1 MTRGRV
7 AAASRAAGPGAWL
20 RAAIPVLLSR
30 LRDRVSEQGHPGK
43 SPHSLCAAECVS
55 LTAKRVCRTCSDTLH
70 CANIPNAFLA
80 PRRVFGLELTARP
93 QVPSRSLTQEPP
105 PQLPPA
111 PHPMPPAPKHEF
123 QSRRQRLFLPV
134 FVCTT
139 RLLGA
144 LRSLLARA
152 WPPALSLGSKPCS
165 LPSRFCP
172 ELCSEP
178 AGDGTWLCPPL
189 CVSHP
194 APGAEATHVTSL
206 AACAPLAVTAAK
218 GSVGGEGGEVSL
230 FLI

>member
-1 MTRGRV
+1 M
-7 AAASRAAGPGAWL
+7 
-20 RAAIPVLLSR
+20 
-30 LRDRVSEQGHPGK
+30 
-43 SPHSLCAAECVS
+43 
-55 LTAKRVCRTCSDTLH
+55 
-70 CANIPNAFLA
+70 
-80 PRRVFGLELTARP
+80 ELTARP

-152 WPPALSLGSKPCS
+152 WPPAPSLASKPCS
-165 LPSRFCP
+165 LPSRFGP

-178 AGDGTWLCPPL
+178 TRDGTWLCPPL
-189 CVSHP
+189 CVSRP
-194 APGAEATHVTSL
+194 APGGRSRSCDQPGGV
-206 AACAPLAVTAAK
+206 CAPGCHSCKGQCRRRGRGGLFIFNLSTSFWLFFFFFSAVDMRINPDNHAGTHGNNQLCNRVA
-218 GSVGGEGGEVSL
+218 SPCHRPLSL
-230 FLI
+230 SCHRSSPRPWEHSGLS

>member
-1 MTRGRV
+1 MTGLVSRGTP
-7 AAASRAAGPGAWL
+7 ANHC
-20 RAAIPVLLSR
+20 IPSV
-30 LRDRVSEQGHPGK
+30 P
-43 SPHSLCAAECVS
+43 AECVS

-70 CANIPNAFLA
+70 RANIPNAFLA

-105 PQLPPA
+105 PKLPSA
-111 PHPMPPAPKHEF
+111 PHPMPPAPKHEL
-123 QSRRQRLFLPV
+123 QSCRQRLFLPV

-144 LRSLLARA
+144 LRSLSARA

-165 LPSRFCP
+165 LPSRFGP

-189 CVSHP
+189 CVSRP

-206 AACAPLAVTAAK
+206 AACTPLAVTAAK